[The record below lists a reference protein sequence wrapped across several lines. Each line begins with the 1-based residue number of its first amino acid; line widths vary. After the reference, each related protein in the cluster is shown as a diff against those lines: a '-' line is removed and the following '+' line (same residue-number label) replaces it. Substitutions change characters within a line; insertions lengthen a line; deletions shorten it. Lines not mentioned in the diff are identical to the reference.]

1 MLEKL
6 IDDELLMIK
15 SKELKI
21 KVSNREAKA
30 EAKKQ
35 RALIEDMENDEKVKA
50 AINGW
55 LIL

>member
-50 AINGW
+50 AING
-55 LIL
+55 